1 MKKAIIVTS
10 LAAVLSA
17 NAQADT
23 LLGLYI
29 GGQIWAN
36 QAEGSFGEG
45 ELEDEQSTFSFKD
58 KQQSNYFIAL
68 EHPIPLVPNLKIA
81 STTLDTKGNTDLTNQ
96 FTFGGETYD
105 VNAHV
110 DAVLDL
116 SYIDY
121 TFYYEIFD
129 NDLLTID
136 VGLTARDIDT
146 HINAS
151 SVYSSNSDSSTG
163 DTDGNTQQTITSELG
178 GSGIIPMLY
187 VSTIVGLPFTGFNV
201 FAEGNF
207 VSYDDQT
214 LYDYQVGVSYEVL
227 NNLAIDLNV
236 TLGYRTMKL
245 ELNDLDD
252 LYSDLT
258 FDGVFLG
265 TVIHF

>member
-23 LLGLYI
+23 LLGLYV

-45 ELEDEQSTFSFKD
+45 ELESEQTSFSFKD
-58 KQQSNYFIAL
+58 ENQRYYFIAL
-68 EHPIPLVPNLKIA
+68 EHPIPLIPNLKIS
-81 STTLDTKGNTDLTNQ
+81 STTLDTQGSTVLDRQ
-96 FTFGGETYD
+96 FTFGGKTYD
-105 VNAHV
+105 TNVNSE
-110 DAVLDL
+110 LDL
-116 SYIDY
+116 NYIDY
-121 TFYYEIFD
+121 TFYYELFD
-129 NDLLTID
+129 NDLLTVD
-136 VGLTARDIDT
+136 FGLTARDVDV

-151 SVYSSNSDSSTG
+151 GID
-163 DTDGNTQQTITSELG
+163 NTTTSQISSELG
-178 GSGIIPMLY
+178 ASGVLPMLY
-187 VSTIVGLPFTGFNV
+187 LSTIVGLPFTGFNV

-227 NNLAIDLNV
+227 DNFAVDLNV
-236 TLGYRTMKL
+236 ALGYRNTKL

-252 LYSDLT
+252 FYSDLT
-258 FDGVFLG
+258 FDGVFIG
-265 TVIHF
+265 TTIHF

>member
-1 MKKAIIVTS
+1 MKKAIIITS
-10 LAAVLSA
+10 LAAVLST
-17 NAQADT
+17 NSQADT

-36 QAEGSFGEG
+36 QADGSFGEG
-45 ELEDEQSTFSFKD
+45 ELAEDQTSFSFKD
-58 KQQSNYFIAL
+58 KTQSNYFIAL
-68 EHPIPLVPNLKIA
+68 EHPIPLIPNLKIA
-81 STTLDTKGNTDLTNQ
+81 STTLDTKGNTDLQSQ
-96 FTFGGETYD
+96 FTFGGQTYD

-110 DAVLDL
+110 DAVFDL

-121 TFYYEIFD
+121 TFYYELFD

-136 VGLTARDIDT
+136 FGLTARDIDT
-146 HINAS
+146 HISAS
-151 SVYSSNSDSSTG
+151 SIYSS
-163 DTDGNTQQTITSELG
+163 DTEEGGQNTITSELG
-178 GSGIIPMLY
+178 GSGIVPMLY

-207 VSYDDQT
+207 ASYDDQT

-227 NNLAIDLNV
+227 DNLAVDLNV
-236 TLGYRTMKL
+236 MLGYRSMKL

-258 FDGVFLG
+258 FDGVFVG
-265 TVIHF
+265 TIVHF